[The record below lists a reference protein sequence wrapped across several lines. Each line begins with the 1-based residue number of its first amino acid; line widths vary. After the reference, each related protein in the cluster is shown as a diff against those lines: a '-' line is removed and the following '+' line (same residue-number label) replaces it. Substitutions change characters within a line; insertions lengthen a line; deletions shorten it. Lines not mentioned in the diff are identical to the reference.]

1 MISTKNF
8 VKKAQVSS
16 RVKIGGEIFTIT
28 EIIKWK
34 MLRCGQFYHKYSL
47 LDQKGNT
54 DYKFAEDPDSGK
66 FIFVKIFK
74 LDSQNSFAP
83 TIEVEGK
90 KYTFSYGEIW
100 HTERDLFNKSIPEY
114 QEHASIATAVLVYG
128 IANLDH
134 LLSRDGYYIEKK
146 KEPNTKKSKKK

>member
-90 KYTFSYGEIW
+90 KYTFSYGEICQAEW
-100 HTERDLFNKSIPEY
+100 TKGGNHKKGDLDIWCDYENPDGSYVSLGTTFPGAN
-114 QEHASIATAVLVYG
+114 QEDLIGRWVEPSEIK
-128 IANLDH
+128 
-134 LLSRDGYYIEKK
+134 LL
-146 KEPNTKKSKKK
+146 